1 LEADKPAVKTSVYDT
16 PEYWFRWLRSS
27 KKSAKEHWENS
38 RKAWAEYENKSS
50 LPASQCSNSDMQ
62 SRVYP
67 IYWASSKTMEPAYYS
82 RLPKITTEKE
92 FDIDDDTANT
102 MCLIAERLG
111 KHLVQESNFDQVFAA
126 TVQDFIHADK
136 ATTQIVYEAK
146 LEKRLTTI
154 NVTTQDGVTFVD
166 DKGQPVE
173 DEIKQDPQTGA
184 YFAEREEEVAI
195 PETQKIYLSP
205 CCYDEILHTPEAKI
219 ESEIKDKAYHF
230 CMTQEEAEQRFL
242 GEDGKPLPIQWKEGR
257 SGGSD
262 QNNRGVDEI
271 EDKTLPL
278 GRYVEGW
285 EIYCKHTKSVYWVS
299 EQYKDGFL
307 DKKEDPYGFRNFFP
321 SPSFIIGS
329 KPSKSLYPTPAYIHL
344 LPTLKQLHSTYS
356 KVFELIRGTRRRA
369 IVNGANPDLIMA
381 LNSLES
387 GEFIAAKD
395 LQNLLGPGGK
405 LSDLIFFVPV
415 QEFVAAIGEL
425 VSLEATFDEH
435 FSQWFGVP
443 DILRGVGDPVET
455 AAAQQIKQGAAHDRF
470 KLAKKQIAQLARDS
484 IEMMIDLALSVYDD
498 NKIARICGY
507 QYMKSEGQQVFPQAL
522 AALRNDEERVIRIDI
537 ETDSLAFIDQTMRQQ
552 QRNLVSQSI
561 TMGLREIAS
570 LSQTNPEFVP
580 TAMRVL
586 LASIDG
592 MEGGKEFESEIKQ
605 AVQGL
610 MDKISAPQPEV
621 PPPPDYES
629 MKMEIESRKVGIL
642 EQEFQLKL
650 QTIPIEHDF
659 AQQKLELENKKQDLE
674 YQIKDLN
681 TQLKAVETTANS
693 ESKKSEQ
700 EIKAVKESFSQQLE
714 SAYLKL
720 EQVTSMLKIKEQYM
734 EEDRLRNQQLTERMK
749 EFSVSSGTFSETAA
763 KPPVIHI
770 HNESGAKKIVMKRG
784 KNGELIGTTKSAESS
799 KKDMMEDSVEG
810 EGNDD

>member
-1 LEADKPAVKTSVYDT
+1 MEADKPEVKTSVYDT
-16 PEYWFRWLRSS
+16 VEYWFRWLRAS
-27 KKSAKEHWENS
+27 KKAARQHWEES
-38 RKAWAEYENKSS
+38 CKAWAEYENRQS
-50 LPASQCSNSDMQ
+50 LPASQGSRSETDVG
-62 SRVYP
+62 RVYP
-67 IYWASSKTMEPAYYS
+67 IYWASCKTMEPAYYS
-82 RLPKITTEKE
+82 RIPKITTEKE
-92 FDIDDDTANT
+92 FDINDDVANT
-102 MCLIAERLG
+102 MCLIIERLG
-111 KHLVQESNFDQVFAA
+111 KNLVSGSNFDHVFAT
-126 TVQDFIHADK
+126 TVQDYIHADK
-136 ATTQIVYEAK
+136 ATTQIVYEAQF
-146 LEKRLTTI
+146 EKKLTTV
-154 NVTTQDGVTFVD
+154 NVTTQDGVTFID
-166 DKGQPVE
+166 DKGEPVE

-184 YFAEREEEVAI
+184 YFAEREQEVAI

-242 GEDGKPLPIQWKEGR
+242 GEDGKPLPVMWKEGR
-257 SGGSD
+257 AGGSD
-262 QNNRGVDEI
+262 ESGKSVDEI

-285 EIYCKHTKSVYWVS
+285 EIYCKKTKSVYWVS

-321 SPSFIIGS
+321 SPAFVIGS
-329 KPSKSLYPTPAYIHL
+329 KPSKSLYPTPAFIHL
-344 LPTLKQLHSTYS
+344 LPTLKQLHSSYS

-369 IVNGANPDLIMA
+369 IINGANPDLILA

-387 GEFIAAKD
+387 GEFISAKD

-405 LSDLIFFVPV
+405 LADLIFFVPV

-443 DILRGVGDPVET
+443 DILRGIGDPVET

-484 IEMMIDLALSVYDD
+484 IEMMVDLALAVYDD

-507 QYMKSEGQQVFPQAL
+507 QYMKPEEQQMFPQAL
-522 AALRNDEERVIRIDI
+522 AALRNDEERVIRVDI

-552 QRNLVSQSI
+552 QRNLVSQTI
-561 TMGLREIAS
+561 TMGLREIAN

-592 MEGGKEFESEIKQ
+592 MEGGKEFESEVKQ
-605 AVQGL
+605 AVQEL
-610 MDKISAPQPEV
+610 MNKITAPQPEV
-621 PPPPDYES
+621 PPPPDYEA
-629 MKMEIESRKVGIL
+629 MKMEVESRKVAIL

-650 QTIPIEHDF
+650 QTIPIEHNF
-659 AQQKLELENKKQDLE
+659 AQQKIELENKKQDLE

-700 EIKAVKESFSQQLE
+700 EIKAVKEAFSQQLE

-749 EFSVSSGTFSETAA
+749 EISVSSENSSGAATA

-784 KNGELIGTTKSAESS
+784 KNGELVGTTSAAESS
-799 KKDMMEDSVEG
+799 KMEDSAEG
-810 EGNDD
+810 ESDAD